1 MKRFEIE
8 RLRAENETWQNQG
21 LLEQCN
27 RQADRIEEL
36 EAEVT
41 HLTSANKLQNNEI
54 GELRYMQ
61 AELEAQIPD
70 PAALRKLVTAA
81 RHVISSD
88 ANYYPASSK
97 AELETAIKIL
107 RGEDM
112 IPYYDEREDA
122 WRCRVCDGNGDI
134 PASKSPV
141 IIGPDTEYT
150 NGDRILCPHCDGS
163 GHD

>member
-1 MKRFEIE
+1 MIS
-8 RLRAENETWQNQG
+8 
-21 LLEQCN
+21 
-27 RQADRIEEL
+27 QARIEAAEKAFLPNEDINWIGFTWGSEIKAAIEAADNEPEYKAAL
-36 EAEVT
+36 EVVIEAAKWAAMIPLSSRPSIE
-41 HLTSANKLQNNEI
+41 S
-54 GELRYMQ
+54 MQ
-61 AELEAQIPD
+61 A
-70 PAALRKLVTAA
+70 
-81 RHVISSD
+81 
-88 ANYYPASSK
+88 
-97 AELETAIKIL
+97 AIKIL